1 MINQIENLDQKK
13 TKCFMKTFSYLPVFA
28 GLRGLCEVALAWGV
42 AFSIRTKALKGNRK
56 KMKSIH
62 ETKVTPLSIVH

>member
-56 KMKSIH
+56 KN
-62 ETKVTPLSIVH
+62 

>member
-1 MINQIENLDQKK
+1 
-13 TKCFMKTFSYLPVFA
+13 MKTFSYLPVFA

-56 KMKSIH
+56 KIKSIH
-62 ETKVTPLSIVH
+62 ETKVTPLSIVHS